1 MFLKTL
7 KIENDA
13 KVVREILFHKG
24 LNLIIDETP
33 TDALQQSGNNVG
45 KTTVLKLIDFC
56 LGGDGKNIYNDS
68 EFKEKSNVEIETYLK
83 ENNIMITLVLK
94 QDLAKHDSQEI
105 TVKKNFLKRSEKIQ
119 EINGDIYSDKDFLE
133 KLKALIFHSGSEK
146 PTFRQIIAKN
156 IRYEKSRLDNTVKVL
171 HVTTKSE
178 EYEALYLFWLGIDT
192 NTANKKQKLQHQKT
206 TEEAILKKLRK
217 ETSHSQ
223 IIQALSVINRDI
235 DELNTLK
242 TNFSINED
250 YQNDLNTLNALK
262 SDINRLS
269 TELGRLNLRREI
281 ILEAKDEIEKEYADI
296 NIKQLQELYKTANA
310 FIPKMQA
317 TFEDMLE
324 FHNKMLNEKVKYIS
338 SEIPKLEQDIVT
350 ANELLQSHVNDERN
364 ISQKLIKL
372 GAIEELE
379 NIIQSLNRK
388 YEQKGKYE
396 EQLRQWN
403 ESTEKL
409 EEIEKSL
416 TNINNGIASFEID
429 LEKSIIEFNKFFS
442 KVSEKLYGEQFI
454 LSQNKTERAYE
465 LKIGSVGGLGT
476 GKKKGQIAAFD
487 IAYIQFCD
495 EHEIPC
501 AHFILHD
508 QIENIHDNQLTLIAD
523 VVSKS
528 NIQFIVPVLRD
539 KLPPDLNPEDYKVL
553 SLSQGDKLFGI

>member
-1 MFLKTL
+1 MFLKNL
-7 KIENDA
+7 KIENEA
-13 KVVREILFHKG
+13 KVVREVLFHKG

-68 EFKEKSNVEIETYLK
+68 EFKEKSNVDVENFLK
-83 ENNIMITLVLK
+83 DNNIIITLILKDDLTK
-94 QDLAKHDSQEI
+94 QDSAEI
-105 TVKKNFLKRSEKIQ
+105 IIRRNFLKRSEKIQ
-119 EINGDIYSDKDFLE
+119 EINNESYNDKDFLE
-133 KLKALIFHSGSEK
+133 KLKSLVFHSSSDK

-156 IRYEKSRLDNTVKVL
+156 IRYEKSRLDNTIKVL
-171 HVTTKSE
+171 HITTKAE

-192 NTANKKQKLQHQKT
+192 NTANKKQKLQYQKS

-235 DELNTLK
+235 QELNLLK
-242 TNFSINED
+242 DNFSVNDD
-250 YQNDLNTLNALK
+250 YQEDLNRLNIIKAE
-262 SDINRLS
+262 INKLS
-269 TELGRLNLRREI
+269 TELARLALRRDI
-281 ILEAKDEIEKEYADI
+281 ILEAKDEIEKEYANI
-296 NIKQLQELYKTANA
+296 NTKQLEELYKAANA

-317 TFEDMLE
+317 TFEEMLE
-324 FHNKMLNEKVKYIS
+324 FHNKMLQEKVKFIS
-338 SEIPKLEQDIVT
+338 SEIPKLEQDIVNT
-350 ANELLQSHVNDERN
+350 NQLIQVNVNSERS

-379 NIIQSLNRK
+379 NIIQSLNKK
-388 YEQKGKYE
+388 YEQKGRYE

-416 TNINNGIASFEID
+416 ININNGIASFEID

-495 EHEIPC
+495 ENDIPC
-501 AHFILHD
+501 VHFILHD

-539 KLPPDLNPEDYKVL
+539 KLPPDLNPEDYKIL
-553 SLSQGDKLFGI
+553 SLSQNNKLFGI